1 MCSYMFWIR
10 DIEVLAGGKKFE
22 SLGKNG
28 LDIDLDINFSDGKDP
43 DVSEVTIY
51 NLSDDS
57 INQIKKDGYCIVNAG
72 YKHMGNKGNVLSGDI
87 EEVTT
92 TWQGLDKETKI
103 KVTDGGKKW
112 RKAKISKTYKEN
124 TKASVIMRDVINI
137 MGYEIVELKPKND
150 KVYKLGKTVNG
161 FCSDI
166 LKMLVKDTESKM
178 FVNKNRI
185 IIRDQEKGTKT
196 GFVLSPET
204 GLIGSP
210 TLNKDDTGDKSSDVD
225 TDKGKKENKEEKKT
239 WEVTCL
245 LNPKIE
251 TDSVIQVK
259 SKVLNGTFRVIK
271 GKHTK
276 DFETVLTVEEV

>member
-1 MCSYMFWIR
+1 MFWIR
-10 DIEVLAGGKKFE
+10 DIEVLAGGKRFE
-22 SLGKNG
+22 SLGENG
-28 LDIDLDINFSDGKDP
+28 LTISFDINFSDGKEP
-43 DVSEVTIY
+43 DVSEVVIY

-72 YKHMGNKGNVLSGDI
+72 YKKLGNKGNILSGDI

-124 TKASVIMRDVINI
+124 TKASLIMRDVINI
-137 MGYEIVELKPKND
+137 MGYEIVEIKPKKD
-150 KVYKLGKTVNG
+150 KVYKLGKTING
-161 FCSDI
+161 FCSDV

-185 IIRDQEKGTKT
+185 VIRDQEKGFET
-196 GFVLSPET
+196 GFVLSPES

-210 TLNKDDTGDKSSDVD
+210 ILNKDDTGDKSSDVS
-225 TDKGKKENKEEKKT
+225 TDKEKKENKKEKKT
-239 WEVTCL
+239 WEVRSL

-251 TDSVIQVK
+251 TDSLIMIK
-259 SKVLNGTFRVIK
+259 SKVLDGKYRVIK

-276 DFETVLTVEEV
+276 DFETVITVEEA

>member
-1 MCSYMFWIR
+1 MFWIR

-124 TKASVIMRDVINI
+124 TNASTIMRDCINI

-185 IIRDQEKGTKT
+185 IIRNQEKGTKT

-251 TDSVIQVK
+251 TDSIIQVK

>member
-1 MCSYMFWIR
+1 MFWIR

-72 YKHMGNKGNVLSGDI
+72 YKKLGNKGNILSGDI

-124 TKASVIMRDVINI
+124 TKASTIMRDVINI
-137 MGYEIVELKPKND
+137 MGYEIVELEPKND

-185 IIRDQEKGTKT
+185 TIRDQEKGTKT

-204 GLIGSP
+204 GLVGSP
-210 TLNKDDTGDKSSDVD
+210 TLNKDDTGDKSSDVS
-225 TDKGKKENKEEKKT
+225 TDKEKKENKEEKKT

-251 TDSVIQVK
+251 TDSIIQVK

>member
-1 MCSYMFWIR
+1 MFWIR

-22 SLGKNG
+22 SLGENG
-28 LDIDLDINFSDGKDP
+28 LTIDFDINFSDGKEP

-57 INQIKKDGYCIVNAG
+57 INQIKKDGYCLVNAG
-72 YKHMGNKGNVLSGDI
+72 YKSLGNKGNILSGDI

-92 TWQGLDKETKI
+92 IWQGLDKLTKI

-112 RKAKISKTYKEN
+112 RKSKISKTYKEN
-124 TKASVIMRDVINI
+124 TKASLIMRDVVNV
-137 MGYEIVELKPKND
+137 MGYEIVEIKPKKD
-150 KVYKLGKTVNG
+150 KVYKLGKTING

-185 IIRDQEKGTKT
+185 TIRDQEKGFET
-196 GFVLSPET
+196 GFVLSPDS

-210 TLNKDDTGDKSSDVD
+210 SLNRDDTGDKASDVS
-225 TDKGKKENKEEKKT
+225 TDNAKKANQKEKKT

-251 TDSVIQVK
+251 TDSIIMIK
-259 SKVLNGTFRVIK
+259 SKNLSGKFRVIK

-276 DFETVLTVEEV
+276 DFETVITVEEA

>member
-1 MCSYMFWIR
+1 MCFYMFWIR

-124 TKASVIMRDVINI
+124 TKASTIMRDCINI
-137 MGYEIVELKPKND
+137 MGYEIVELEPKND

-185 IIRDQEKGTKT
+185 YIRKQEKGTQT

-204 GLIGSP
+204 GLVGSP
-210 TLNKDDTGDKSSDVD
+210 TLNKDDTGDKDGEVL
-225 TDKGKKENKEEKKT
+225 TDKGKKEKKEEKKT

-251 TDSVIQVK
+251 TDSIIQVK

>member
-1 MCSYMFWIR
+1 MCFCMFWIR

-22 SLGKNG
+22 SLGENG
-28 LDIDLDINFSDGKDP
+28 LSIDFDINFSDGKEP

-72 YKHMGNKGNVLSGDI
+72 YKKLGNKGNILSGDI

-103 KVTDGGKKW
+103 KVTDGGKKR
-112 RKAKISKTYKEN
+112 RKAKISKTYKEG
-124 TKASVIMRDVINI
+124 TKASLIMRDVINV
-137 MGYEIVELKPKND
+137 MGYEIVELKPKKD

-161 FCSDI
+161 FCSEV

-185 IIRDQEKGTKT
+185 TIRDQEKGFET
-196 GFVLSPET
+196 GFVLSPES
-204 GLIGSP
+204 GLVGSP
-210 TLNKDDTGDKSSDVD
+210 SLNRDNTGDKAPDVS
-225 TDKGKKENKEEKKT
+225 TDKAKKENKEEKKT
-239 WEVTCL
+239 WEVRSL

-251 TDSVIQVK
+251 TDSIIMIK
-259 SKVLNGTFRVIK
+259 SKVLDGKFRVIK

-276 DFETVLTVEEV
+276 DFETVITVEEA

>member
-1 MCSYMFWIR
+1 MFWIR

-22 SLGKNG
+22 SLGENG
-28 LDIDLDINFSDGKDP
+28 LSIDFDISFGDSKEP

-72 YKHMGNKGNVLSGDI
+72 YKSLGNKGNILSGDI
-87 EEVTT
+87 EEVNTS
-92 TWQGLDKETKI
+92 WQGLDKLTKI
-103 KVTDGGKKW
+103 KVTDGGKTW

-124 TKASVIMRDVINI
+124 TKASLIMRDVINV
-137 MGYEIVELKPKND
+137 MGYEIVEIKPKKD
-150 KVYKLGKTVNG
+150 KVYKLGKTING

-185 IIRDQEKGTKT
+185 TIREEERGFET
-196 GFVLSPET
+196 GFVLNANS

-210 TLNKDDTGDKSSDVD
+210 TLNKDFSEDDKS
-225 TDKGKKENKEEKKT
+225 KGKEKKT

-251 TDSVIQVK
+251 TDSIIMIK
-259 SKVLNGTFRVIK
+259 SKNLSGKFRVIK

-276 DFETVLTVEEV
+276 DFETVITVEEA

>member
-1 MCSYMFWIR
+1 MFWIR

-22 SLGKNG
+22 NLGENG
-28 LDIDLDINFSDGKDP
+28 LTIDFDINFSDGKEP

-72 YKHMGNKGNVLSGDI
+72 YKKLGNKGNILSGDI

-124 TKASVIMRDVINI
+124 TKASMIMRDVINI

-150 KVYKLGKTVNG
+150 KAYKLGKTVNG

-178 FVNKNRI
+178 FINKNRI
-185 IIRDQEKGTKT
+185 IIRDQKKGFDT
-196 GFVLSPET
+196 GFVLSSET

-210 TLNKDDTGDKSSDVD
+210 TLNRDNTGDKAGGVSSD
-225 TDKGKKENKEEKKT
+225 KAKKENKEEKKT
-239 WEVTCL
+239 WEVKCL

-251 TDSVIQVK
+251 TDSIIQVK

-271 GKHTK
+271 GKHTR
-276 DFETVLTVEEV
+276 DFETVLTVEEA

>member
-1 MCSYMFWIR
+1 MFWIR

-22 SLGKNG
+22 SLGENG
-28 LDIDLDINFSDGKDP
+28 LSIDFDINFSDGKEP
-43 DVSEVTIY
+43 DVSEVVIY

-72 YKHMGNKGNVLSGDI
+72 YKSLGNKGNILSGDI
-87 EEVTT
+87 EEVNTS
-92 TWQGLDKETKI
+92 WQGLDKLTKI

-124 TKASVIMRDVINI
+124 TKASLIMKDIVNV
-137 MGYEIVELKPKND
+137 MGYEIVEIKPKKD
-150 KVYKLGKTVNG
+150 KVYKLGKTING
-161 FCSDI
+161 YCSDI

-185 IIRDQEKGTKT
+185 TIRDEKKGFET
-196 GFVLSPET
+196 GFVLSPES
-204 GLIGSP
+204 GLVGSP
-210 TLNKDDTGDKSSDVD
+210 TINRDNTGDK
-225 TDKGKKENKEEKKT
+225 KEKIT
-239 WEVTCL
+239 WEVRSL

-251 TDSVIQVK
+251 TDSLIMIK
-259 SKVLNGTFRVIK
+259 SKVLDGKFRVIK

-276 DFETVLTVEEV
+276 DFETVITVEEA

>member
-1 MCSYMFWIR
+1 MYWIR

-22 SLGKNG
+22 SLGDNA
-28 LDIDLDINFSDGKDP
+28 LDIDFDINFSDGKDP
-43 DVSEVTIY
+43 DVSEVKIY

-92 TWQGLDKETKI
+92 SWQGLDKETKI

-124 TKASVIMRDVINI
+124 TKASVIMRDVINV

-185 IIRDQEKGTKT
+185 YIREQEKGTKT

-204 GLIGSP
+204 GLVGTP
-210 TLNKDDTGDKSSDVD
+210 TLNKDDSGDKSSDVD
-225 TDKGKKENKEEKKT
+225 TDKGKKENKKEKKT
-239 WEVTCL
+239 WDVTCL

-251 TDSVIQVK
+251 TDSIIKVK
-259 SKVLNGTFRVIK
+259 SKVLNGIFRVVK

-276 DFETVLTVEEV
+276 EFETVLTVEEV

>member
-1 MCSYMFWIR
+1 MFWIR
-10 DIEVLAGGKKFE
+10 DIEVLAGDKKFE
-22 SLGKNG
+22 SLGENG
-28 LDIDLDINFSDGKDP
+28 LTIDFDINFSDGKEP
-43 DVSEVTIY
+43 DVSEVIIY

-72 YKHMGNKGNVLSGDI
+72 YKSLGNKGNILSGDI

-92 TWQGLDKETKI
+92 TWQGLDKLTKI

-112 RKAKISKTYKEN
+112 RKAKISKTYKEG
-124 TKASVIMRDVINI
+124 TKASLIMRDVINI
-137 MGYEIVELKPKND
+137 MGYEIVEIKPKKD
-150 KVYKLGKTVNG
+150 KVYKLGKTING

-185 IIRDQEKGTKT
+185 TIRDEKKGFET
-196 GFVLSPET
+196 GFVLSPDS
-204 GLIGSP
+204 GLVGSP
-210 TLNKDDTGDKSSDVD
+210 TMNKDDTGDKAGGVS
-225 TDKGKKENKEEKKT
+225 TDKDKKENKKEKKT
-239 WEVTCL
+239 WEVRSL

-251 TDSVIQVK
+251 TDSLIMVK
-259 SKVLNGTFRVIK
+259 SKVLDGKFRVIK

-276 DFETVLTVEEV
+276 DFETVITVEEA

>member
-1 MCSYMFWIR
+1 MFWIR

-28 LDIDLDINFSDGKDP
+28 LDIDLDINFSDGKEP

-72 YKHMGNKGNVLSGDI
+72 YKKLGNKGNILSGDI

-137 MGYEIVELKPKND
+137 MGYEIAELKPKND

-185 IIRDQEKGTKT
+185 IIRDQKKGFDT
-196 GFVLSPET
+196 GFVLSSET

-210 TLNKDDTGDKSSDVD
+210 TLNRDNTGDKAGGVSSD
-225 TDKGKKENKEEKKT
+225 KEKKENKEEKKT

-251 TDSVIQVK
+251 TDSIIQVK
-259 SKVLNGTFRVIK
+259 SKALNGTFRVIK

>member
-1 MCSYMFWIR
+1 MFWIR

-137 MGYEIVELKPKND
+137 MGYEIVELKPKKD
-150 KVYKLGKTVNG
+150 KAYKLGKTVNG

-178 FVNKNRI
+178 FINKNRI

-196 GFVLSPET
+196 DFVLSSET

-210 TLNKDDTGDKSSDVD
+210 TLNRDNTGDKAGGVSSD
-225 TDKGKKENKEEKKT
+225 KAKKENKEEKKT
-239 WEVTCL
+239 WEVKCL

-251 TDSVIQVK
+251 TDSLIMIK
-259 SKVLNGTFRVIK
+259 SKVLNGKFRVIK

-276 DFETVLTVEEV
+276 DFETVLTVEEA

>member
-1 MCSYMFWIR
+1 MFWIR
-10 DIEVLAGGKKFE
+10 DIEVLAGGKKFD
-22 SLGKNG
+22 SLGENG
-28 LDIDLDINFSDGKDP
+28 LSIDFDINFSDGKEP

-72 YKHMGNKGNVLSGDI
+72 YKSLGNKGNILSGDI
-87 EEVTT
+87 EEVNT

-103 KVTDGGKKW
+103 KVTDGGKKR

-124 TKASVIMRDVINI
+124 TKASVIMRDVINV
-137 MGYEIVELKPKND
+137 MGYEIVEIKPKDD
-150 KVYKLGKTVNG
+150 KVYKLGKTING

-166 LKMLVKDTESKM
+166 LKMLVKDTKSKM

-185 IIRDQEKGTKT
+185 IIRDQEKGTQT
-196 GFVLSPET
+196 GFVLSADS

-210 TLNKDDTGDKSSDVD
+210 TLNKDDSGDKSSNVN
-225 TDKGKKENKEEKKT
+225 TDKGKKANKKEKKT
-239 WEVTCL
+239 WQVTCL

-251 TDSVIQVK
+251 TDSIIQVK
-259 SKVLNGTFRVIK
+259 SRVLNGTFRVIK

-276 DFETVLTVEEV
+276 EFETVITVEEA

>member
-1 MCSYMFWIR
+1 MFWIR

-57 INQIKKDGYCIVNAG
+57 INQIKKDDYCIVNAG

-185 IIRDQEKGTKT
+185 IIRDQEKGTQT

-210 TLNKDDTGDKSSDVD
+210 TLNKDDTGDKSSDVS
-225 TDKGKKENKEEKKT
+225 TDKEKKENKEEKKT

-251 TDSVIQVK
+251 TDSIIQVK

>member
-1 MCSYMFWIR
+1 MFWIR
-10 DIEVLAGGKKFE
+10 DIEVLAGGKRFE
-22 SLGKNG
+22 SLGDNG
-28 LDIDLDINFSDGKDP
+28 LDIEFDINFSDGKEP
-43 DVSEVTIY
+43 DVSEVVIY

-72 YKHMGNKGNVLSGDI
+72 YKSLGNKGNILSGDI

-92 TWQGLDKETKI
+92 TWQSLDKETKI

-124 TKASVIMRDVINI
+124 TKASVIMRDVINV
-137 MGYEIVELKPKND
+137 MGYEIVEIKPKDD
-150 KVYKLGKTVNG
+150 KIYKLGKTVNG

-166 LKMLVKDTESKM
+166 LKMLVKDTKSKM

-185 IIRDQEKGTKT
+185 TIRDQEKGTQT
-196 GFVLSPET
+196 GFVLSAES

-210 TLNKDDTGDKSSDVD
+210 TLNKDDSGDKSRDVN
-225 TDKGKKENKEEKKT
+225 TDKGKKENKKEKKT

-251 TDSVIQVK
+251 TDSIIQVK
-259 SKVLNGTFRVIK
+259 SRVLNGTFRVIK

-276 DFETVLTVEEV
+276 EFETVITVEEV

>member
-1 MCSYMFWIR
+1 MCFYMFWIR
-10 DIEVLAGGKKFE
+10 DLEVLAGGKKFE
-22 SLGKNG
+22 TLGKNG
-28 LDIDLDINFSDGKDP
+28 LEIDFDIIFSDGKEP

-72 YKHMGNKGNVLSGDI
+72 YKHMGNKGNILSGDI

-103 KVTDGGKKW
+103 KVTDGGKKR

-124 TKASVIMRDVINI
+124 TKASFIMRDLINV
-137 MGYEIVELKPKND
+137 MGYEIVELKPKKD

-185 IIRDQEKGTKT
+185 TIRDQEKGYET
-196 GFVLSPET
+196 GFVLSPES
-204 GLIGSP
+204 GLVGSP
-210 TLNKDDTGDKSSDVD
+210 SLNRDNTGDKAPDVS
-225 TDKGKKENKEEKKT
+225 TDKEKKENKKEKKT
-239 WEVTCL
+239 WEVRSL

-251 TDSVIQVK
+251 TDSLIMIK
-259 SKVLNGTFRVIK
+259 SKVLDGKFRVIK

-276 DFETVLTVEEV
+276 DFETVITVEEA

>member
-1 MCSYMFWIR
+1 MFWIR

-43 DVSEVTIY
+43 DVSEVIIY

-92 TWQGLDKETKI
+92 TWQGLDKLTKI
-103 KVTDGGKKW
+103 KVTDGGKSW
-112 RKAKISKTYKEN
+112 RNSWISKTYKEN
-124 TKASVIMRDVINI
+124 TKASLIMRDIVNI
-137 MGYEIVELKPKND
+137 MGYEIVEIKPKND
-150 KVYKLGKTVNG
+150 RVYKLGKAING
-161 FCSDI
+161 YCSDV
-166 LKMLVKDTESKM
+166 LKILVKDTESKM

-185 IIRDQEKGTKT
+185 TIRDQEKGTKT
-196 GFVLSPET
+196 DFVLSPVT
-204 GLIGSP
+204 GLVGSP
-210 TLNKDDTGDKSSDVD
+210 TMNRDNTGDK
-225 TDKGKKENKEEKKT
+225 KEKIT
-239 WEVTCL
+239 WEVRSL

-251 TDSVIQVK
+251 TDSLIMIK
-259 SKVLNGTFRVIK
+259 SKVLDGKYRVIK

-276 DFETVLTVEEV
+276 DFETVITVEEA

>member
-1 MCSYMFWIR
+1 MCFCMFWIR
-10 DIEVLAGGKKFE
+10 DVEVLAGGKRFE
-22 SLGKNG
+22 SLGDNG
-28 LDIDLDINFSDGKDP
+28 LDIEFDINFSDGKEP
-43 DVSEVTIY
+43 DVSEVVIY

-72 YKHMGNKGNVLSGDI
+72 YKSLGNKGNILSGDI
-87 EEVTT
+87 EEVNT

-103 KVTDGGKKW
+103 KVTDGGKKR

-124 TKASVIMRDVINI
+124 TKASVIMRDVINV
-137 MGYEIVELKPKND
+137 MGYEIVEIKPKDD
-150 KVYKLGKTVNG
+150 KVYKLGKTING

-166 LKMLVKDTESKM
+166 LKMLVKDTKSKM

-185 IIRDQEKGTKT
+185 IIRDQEKGTQT
-196 GFVLSPET
+196 GFVLSADS

-210 TLNKDDTGDKSSDVD
+210 TLNKDDSGDKSSNVN
-225 TDKGKKENKEEKKT
+225 TDKGKKANKKEKKT
-239 WEVTCL
+239 WQVTCL

-251 TDSVIQVK
+251 TDSIIQVK
-259 SKVLNGTFRVIK
+259 SRVLNGTFRVIK

-276 DFETVLTVEEV
+276 EFETVITVEEA

>member
-1 MCSYMFWIR
+1 MFWIR

-72 YKHMGNKGNVLSGDI
+72 YKHMGNKGNILSGDI
-87 EEVTT
+87 EEVAT

-103 KVTDGGKKW
+103 KVTDGGKKR

-124 TKASVIMRDVINI
+124 TKASFIMRDLINV
-137 MGYEIVELKPKND
+137 MGYEIVELKPKKD

-185 IIRDQEKGTKT
+185 TIRDQEKGYET

-210 TLNKDDTGDKSSDVD
+210 TLNKDDTGDKSSDVS
-225 TDKGKKENKEEKKT
+225 TDKDKKENKKEKKT
-239 WEVTCL
+239 WQVTCL

-251 TDSVIQVK
+251 TDSIIEVK
-259 SKVLNGTFRVIK
+259 SKVLSGRFRVIK

-276 DFETVLTVEEV
+276 DFETVITVEEV

>member
-1 MCSYMFWIR
+1 MCFCMFWIR
-10 DIEVLAGGKKFE
+10 DIEVLAGGKKFD
-22 SLGKNG
+22 SLGENG
-28 LDIDLDINFSDGKDP
+28 LSIDFDINFSDGKEP

-72 YKHMGNKGNVLSGDI
+72 YKSLGNKGNILSGDI
-87 EEVTT
+87 EEVNT

-103 KVTDGGKKW
+103 KVTDGGKKR

-124 TKASVIMRDVINI
+124 TKASVIMRDVINV
-137 MGYEIVELKPKND
+137 MGYEIVEIKPKDD
-150 KVYKLGKTVNG
+150 KVYKLGKTING

-166 LKMLVKDTESKM
+166 LKMLVKDTKSKM

-185 IIRDQEKGTKT
+185 IIRDQEKGTQT
-196 GFVLSPET
+196 GFVLSADS

-210 TLNKDDTGDKSSDVD
+210 TLNKDDSGDKSSNVN
-225 TDKGKKENKEEKKT
+225 TDKGKKANKKEKKT
-239 WEVTCL
+239 WQVTCL

-251 TDSVIQVK
+251 TDSIIQVK
-259 SKVLNGTFRVIK
+259 SRVLNGTFRVIK

-276 DFETVLTVEEV
+276 EFETVITVEEA